1 VDAMF
6 DCKRFVECLSA
17 YFDGKLDG
25 EIMVE
30 FEKHLRFC
38 ENARGMVRTFEQTIV
53 LHRRGRDPL
62 PPDVQERLLEAI
74 RRCSG
79 EGE

>member
-1 VDAMF
+1 MF
-6 DCKRFVECLSA
+6 DCKRFMECLSA
-17 YFDGKLDG
+17 YFDGELDG
-25 EIMVE
+25 ELRVE

-53 LHRRGRDPL
+53 LHRRGRAPL
-62 PPDVQERLLEAI
+62 PPDVHERLLEAI
-74 RRCSG
+74 RRCSE